1 MGRKININGDLG
13 ESFGRFQIGN
23 DAALM
28 ESIGTAN
35 IACGFHGGDPNTMH
49 HAISI
54 ARSRGVSVGAH
65 PGFNDLWGFGRREI
79 KMSTDE
85 VERFVT
91 YQIGAFDAMARSA
104 GASMTHVKP
113 HGALMVMAAKD
124 FDLARAIG
132 RAIKT
137 FNKDLIYVGFAKTE
151 VERAAK
157 SLDLPFAMEA
167 YADRIYDD
175 NGALAPRT
183 VPNSIIVEPERAVEH
198 VLRMLEE
205 GALISRSGQRLKT
218 DIHSFCVHGDE
229 PSAPAV
235 AKAVKAAL
243 QKAGF
248 DVVPLIDMMSVLT

>member
-1 MGRKININGDLG
+1 MPRKININGDLG
-13 ESFGRFQIGN
+13 ESFGRFQVGN
-23 DAALM
+23 DSALM
-28 ESIGTAN
+28 ESIGSAN

-49 HAISI
+49 QAVST
-54 ARSRGVSVGAH
+54 ALSRGVSVGAH

-79 KMSTDE
+79 KMSVAE

-104 GASMTHVKP
+104 GAVMTHVKP

-124 FDLARAIG
+124 EGLAFAIG
-132 RAIKT
+132 RAIKA

-157 SLDLPFAMEA
+157 KLDLPFAMEA
-167 YADRIYDD
+167 YVDRIYDD
-175 NGALAPRT
+175 DGALAPRS
-183 VPNSIIVEPERAVEH
+183 VPDALITEPERAVEH
-198 VLRMLEE
+198 VLRMLNE

-218 DIHSFCVHGDE
+218 DIHTLCVHGDE

-243 QKAGF
+243 QMAGLE
-248 DVVPLIDMMSVLT
+248 VVPLTEMLSSFR